1 MKNLNL
7 LSRTYVLL
15 LAASFICALSSCKK
29 DKPEPEDKDEDS
41 KPWLTTILMGN
52 FTINSVDV
60 VTNEDGKS
68 TNMLSDYVNT
78 SALPAANFEYLT
90 MNMYIPTTDY
100 HTVTV
105 RNINV
110 KMTNMASVTT
120 VNLYHENTDFL
131 DDFVTLD
138 GQLYAVLNVV
148 ALYDHAAGAFNR
160 NTFRNFVLS
169 ATIDYEKE
177 EDKVDGSR
185 QVTLEVY
192 KR

>member
-15 LAASFICALSSCKK
+15 LAASFIIALSSCKK
-29 DKPEPEDKDEDS
+29 DKPEPEDKDEDG

-52 FTINSVDV
+52 FTINSADV

-90 MNMYIPTTDY
+90 MNMYIPTTSY

-110 KMTNMASVTT
+110 KMTNMGAVTT
-120 VNLYHENTDFL
+120 TNLYHDSTDFL
-131 DDFVTLD
+131 EDFVTLD
-138 GQLYAVLNVV
+138 GQLYAVLKVV

-160 NTFRNFVLS
+160 NTFANFVIT
-169 ATIDYEKE
+169 ATIEYEKE

>member
-90 MNMYIPTTDY
+90 MNMYIPTSSN
-100 HTVTV
+100 HGVTV

-110 KMTNMASVTT
+110 KMTSMGSVTT
-120 VNLYHENTDFL
+120 TNLYHHENSKFQ

-138 GQLYAVLNVV
+138 GQLYA
-148 ALYDHAAGAFNR
+148 
-160 NTFRNFVLS
+160 
-169 ATIDYEKE
+169 
-177 EDKVDGSR
+177 
-185 QVTLEVY
+185 
-192 KR
+192 